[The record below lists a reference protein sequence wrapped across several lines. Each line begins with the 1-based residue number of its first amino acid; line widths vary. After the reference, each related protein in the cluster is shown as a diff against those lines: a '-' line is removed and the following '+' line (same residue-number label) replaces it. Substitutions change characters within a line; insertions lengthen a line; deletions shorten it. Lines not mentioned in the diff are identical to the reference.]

1 MPYSIVG
8 YFDYKT
14 DSFIRSIWKDLAEN
28 DICNY
33 LHASGNNPH
42 IKFSMYTELD
52 LEKAKSLLAKFTQER
67 KRLDLHLKNYGFYPN
82 EKPILFLDF
91 SATIP
96 LIQLEIDIQ
105 QTFKGLGKNFDFNF
119 FDENIWKPD
128 CFLTVEIDRSKLQKG
143 VMILLNKPVQFNGTL
158 DRLGIIEFHP
168 AKQITSFDLC

>member
-8 YFDYKT
+8 YFDHKT
-14 DSFIRSIWKDLAEN
+14 DSFIRSIWKDLADN
-28 DICNY
+28 DVCNY
-33 LHASGNNPH
+33 LYSSENNPH

-52 LEKAKSLLAKFTQER
+52 LEKAEPLLAKFASER

-105 QTFKGLGKNFDFNF
+105 KTFNKLGKSFDFNF
-119 FDENIWKPD
+119 FDEKIWKPD
-128 CFLTVEIDRSKLQKG
+128 CLLTIEIDKSKLQKG
-143 VMILLNKPVQFNGTL
+143 VMILLNKPVQFNGIL

-168 AKQITSFDLC
+168 AKQITSFNLC